1 MTTQVHTPAQRI
13 ALAATGYLLIALA
26 PFWLKGGSPMILGAM
41 VVYFVFALRLLK
53 ATLPMASR
61 PPKREGHPV
70 QEGKA
75 DRLLR
80 RGRRLS
86 YNQI

>member
-1 MTTQVHTPAQRI
+1 MTTQIHTPAQRI
-13 ALAATGYLLIALA
+13 ALAVTGYLLIALS
-26 PFWLKGGSPMILGAM
+26 PFWLKGGSLMILGMM

-61 PPKREGHPV
+61 PSKREGHPV

-75 DRLLR
+75 GRLLR
-80 RGRRLS
+80 HGRRLNYS
-86 YNQI
+86 QI